1 MKGRL
6 LFPEVGRRV
15 LTAFY
20 QVYNTLG
27 FGFLEKVYENA
38 LVNKLKKNGHYVQQQ
53 VPVKVYYEG
62 EVIGNYFADIVVDKR
77 VIIEVKAAEALHE
90 AHEAQLINY
99 LRATSIELGFLV
111 NFGEKPEFR
120 RKVFTN
126 DRKEAF
132 HGKAV

>member
-1 MKGRL
+1 MKSRL

-38 LVNKLKKNGHYVQQQ
+38 LASKLRKNGHYVQQQ
-53 VPVKVYYEG
+53 VPVRVYFEG
-62 EVIGNYFADIVVDKR
+62 EVIGNYFADIVVDKC
-77 VIIEVKAAEALHE
+77 VIIEVKAADALHE

-99 LRATSIELGFLV
+99 LRATSIELGFLI